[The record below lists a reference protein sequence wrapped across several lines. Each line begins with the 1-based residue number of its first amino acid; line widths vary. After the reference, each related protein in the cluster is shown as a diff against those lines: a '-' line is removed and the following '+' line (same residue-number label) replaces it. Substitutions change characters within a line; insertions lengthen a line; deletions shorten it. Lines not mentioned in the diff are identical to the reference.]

1 MQLFTKIRRCGMV
14 ASGKTIHQRKETVL
28 ETKYCGCKQLSTLML
43 KYLKTAQFTWLED

>member
-14 ASGKTIHQRKETVL
+14 ASGKTIHQRK